1 MKKSILIL
9 ILTVISIFIIVR
21 YFPKSTVQDTASV
34 ETNTPIDMCYFYEKE
49 TTAGLFDRSWV
60 ILSIVGSDVTGE
72 FYSIPAEKDAKTGSF
87 VGNVGPVKQ
96 QSMSR
101 TASLLWNSS
110 AEGVNVQEQL
120 AIEFGDGSA
129 VALYGEMVDRG
140 DGIYMYKDT
149 NALTPG
155 FNMWQ
160 IDCMQ
165 LIEKITA
172 LKK

>member
-9 ILTVISIFIIVR
+9 TFTVIAIFIIVR
-21 YFPKSTVQDTASV
+21 YFPKSTMKDTSSA
-34 ETNTPIDMCYFYEKE
+34 ETNIPIDMCYFYEKE
-49 TTAGLFDRSWV
+49 TSTGLFDRSWV

-110 AEGVNVQEQL
+110 AEGMNVQEQL

-172 LKK
+172 LNK

>member
-1 MKKSILIL
+1 MLLVS
-9 ILTVISIFIIVR
+9 FIISLQKR
-21 YFPKSTVQDTASV
+21 
-34 ETNTPIDMCYFYEKE
+34 C
-49 TTAGLFDRSWV
+49 
-60 ILSIVGSDVTGE
+60 
-72 FYSIPAEKDAKTGSF
+72 KTGSF
-87 VGNVGPVKQ
+87 IGNVGPVKQ

-110 AEGVNVQEQL
+110 AEGMNVQEQL

-140 DGIYMYKDT
+140 DGVYMYKDT

-160 IDCMQ
+160 IDCIQ